1 MGIDQGRHVAID
13 SRLRQHRHHELA
25 LPGAIGRGVPM
36 LDRAAAAD
44 AEMRTERRDP
54 LHACGL
60 DLEQSPA
67 VGMVAGN
74 GCDFDR
80 FAAQRIR
87 HVDVAAACDGDAVA
101 VMADMVD
108 DEALAVSH
116 GARP

>member
-1 MGIDQGRHVAID
+1 
-13 SRLRQHRHHELA
+13 
-25 LPGAIGRGVPM
+25 M

-54 LHACGL
+54 LRARSFH
-60 DLEQSPA
+60 LEQSPA

-74 GCDFDR
+74 LCDLYR
-80 FAAQRIR
+80 FAAQRVR
-87 HVDVAAACDGDAVA
+87 HIDVAAACNGDAVA